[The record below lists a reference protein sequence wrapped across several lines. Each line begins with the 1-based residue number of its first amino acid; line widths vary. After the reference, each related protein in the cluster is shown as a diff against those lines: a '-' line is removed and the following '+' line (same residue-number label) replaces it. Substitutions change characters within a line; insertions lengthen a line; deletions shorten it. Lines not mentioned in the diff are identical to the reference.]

1 MAHLIRDKKK
11 LIARVRRIQGQLG
24 GVEKALEELED
35 CAKILQ
41 TIAACRGALDGLMSE
56 VFEAHIRMHII
67 DPDRH
72 PTTEQARAAQEL
84 IDVAKTYLR

>member
-1 MAHLIRDKKK
+1 VAHLIRDKKK

-24 GVEKALEELED
+24 AVERALDEVAD

-41 TIAACRGALDGLMSE
+41 TIAACRGALDSLMSE
-56 VFEAHIRMHII
+56 VFEAHIRMHIV

-72 PTTEQARAAQEL
+72 PTSEQARAAQEL
-84 IDVAKTYLR
+84 IDVAKAYLK

>member
-1 MAHLIRDKKK
+1 MAHLVRDKKK
-11 LIARVRRIQGQLG
+11 LIARVRRIKGQLG
-24 GVEKALEELED
+24 AVEKALDGLED

-41 TIAACRGALDGLMSE
+41 TIAACRGAIDGLMSE

-67 DPDRH
+67 DPNRD

-84 IDVAKTYLR
+84 IDVAKSYLR